1 MEGFFFF
8 TQRLALTTVY
18 GRRLFPNPEFG
29 LQSPTEIIW
38 AIKNTPIPSHYTSWL
53 IGFPILWVII
63 IPSKPGSISPYSNQL
78 TRVFLM
84 AHLKPPRTHSTAGR
98 LLAAQRL
105 PTATA
110 DVAAQRGQLAQEAED
125 QGGFARA
132 HRTWRQDIK
141 IGDFG

>member
-1 MEGFFFF
+1 MEGSIVSPNVCPYP
-8 TQRLALTTVY
+8 QCME
-18 GRRLFPNPEFG
+18 GSEIPNPEFG

-38 AIKNTPIPSHYTSWL
+38 NHPS
-53 IGFPILWVII
+53 
-63 IPSKPGSISPYSNQL
+63 Q
-78 TRVFLM
+78 
-84 AHLKPPRTHSTAGR
+84 STAGR

-110 DVAAQRGQLAQEAED
+110 DVAAGGQLAQEAED

-132 HRTWRQDIK
+132 HRTWKDIK